1 MILSARAFL
10 FDFDGTLV
18 NSAPL
23 HEWAFR
29 MVLSTVS
36 PGLLDQFDYETIK
49 GLTTRHS
56 FVRLGIDDVATLDWC
71 VSAKQRIY
79 REAVAEGHLKAF
91 PGARSI
97 LEAVDAL
104 GAESFVVSSG
114 SAESVQRGLD
124 SCGLRGYLAGVI
136 TAEDA
141 PAGKPAPAPY
151 LACLARFELDR
162 ASSIAVEDASAGVRS
177 AQAAGLRVIGVHNPV
192 IASAADSYFPD
203 FYTMKLALEGA
214 STSMVPASA

>member
-29 MVLSTVS
+29 MVLSTAAPS
-36 PGLLDQFDYETIK
+36 LLDEFDYESIR

-56 FVRLGIDDVATLDWC
+56 FVRLGIDDAGTLDWS
-71 VSAKQRIY
+71 VAAKQRIY
-79 REAVAEGHLKAF
+79 REAVASGHLKAF

-97 LEAVDAL
+97 LEAVDAH

-114 SAESVQRGLD
+114 SAESVRLGLE
-124 SCGLRGYLAGVI
+124 SCGLGNFFAGVI

-151 LACLARFELDR
+151 LACIARFGLDR
-162 ASSIAVEDASAGVRS
+162 SSSIAVEDASAGVRS

-192 IASAADSYFPD
+192 IAAAADDYFPD
-203 FYTMKLALEGA
+203 FYAMNLALHGA
-214 STSMVPASA
+214 STATLSASA